1 MASDST
7 SVDRRFGGHENLVAA
22 FRATVRDFPEKSC
35 LLFNRDNAWRSWTY
49 REFAA
54 RAETIAGGLAA
65 HGISPGDRVAIVAEN
80 SPEWM
85 LADFGGILAGAH
97 VAGLYAA
104 FPPEETAELLAHSG
118 SRIVFAGDPNVAA
131 KVASV
136 RDRLPALERI
146 VLLAGEPPDDGSGQG
161 DHGFFVSLARFEREA
176 PPKKGRQRADEMER
190 TLRPD
195 SPLALIYT
203 SGTTGMPKG
212 VVLSHGNI
220 LFMFQAVSDM
230 FPEIERYDLSLTFLP
245 LAHALARVAAHLY
258 PIVSGGTVAVAT
270 SLETLGSDFAA
281 IRPQF
286 VFTVPRLLEKIH
298 ARILL
303 TVQTTSPLRRRLF
316 AAALAAGTEW
326 SRRTERGES
335 IPLGLAIRRG
345 LFDRL
350 VFSKIRAGLGGR
362 LGLLLCGGA
371 PLSAEVARFFHAAG
385 ILVLEG
391 WGATETSAPST
402 INTPAA
408 FRFGSVGHPLPGV
421 EVAVA
426 EDGELL
432 IRGKNVFAEYFRN
445 EAATHDA
452 LSEDGFY
459 RTGDIGHVDADGFWY
474 ITDRKKEMIITAGGK
489 KIAPQKVEAL
499 LRRQPLISNAMLHG
513 DRRPYLVALLT
524 LDLEALALARPDL
537 AGRPGDD
544 AELREAIHQEVVAV
558 NALLARFEQV
568 KEFRIL
574 PRDFTQ
580 EAGELTF
587 TLKLKRRVIEAAW
600 KKMLDGMYASA
611 GKEQG

>member
-1 MASDST
+1 MR
-7 SVDRRFGGHENLVAA
+7 VDRGFAGHENLVAA
-22 FRATVRDFPEKSC
+22 FRATVRDVPQKSC
-35 LLFNRDNAWRSWTY
+35 LLFNRDGAWRSWTY

-54 RAETIAGGLAA
+54 RAEAIAGGLAA

-97 VAGLYAA
+97 VTGLYAA

-118 SRIVFAGDPNVAA
+118 SRIVFAGDPSIAA

-136 RDRLPALERI
+136 RNRLPALERI
-146 VLLAGEPPDDGSGQG
+146 VLLSGEPPDGHD
-161 DHGFFVSLARFEREA
+161 FLVSLSRFERDA
-176 PPKKGRQRADEMER
+176 PPEEGRRRADEMER
-190 TLRPD
+190 TLRPG

-203 SGTTGMPKG
+203 SGTTGTPKG

-220 LFMFQAVSDM
+220 LFTLQSVFDM
-230 FPEIERYDLSLTFLP
+230 FPELDRYDLSLTFLP

-258 PIVSGGTVAVAT
+258 PIVSGRTVAVAT
-270 SLETLGSDFAA
+270 NLDTLGSDFVA

-286 VFTVPRLLEKIH
+286 IFTVPRLLEKIH
-298 ARILL
+298 ARILF
-303 TVQTTSPLRRRLF
+303 TVQATSPLRRRLF
-316 AAALAAGTEW
+316 AAALAAGMEW
-326 SRRTERGES
+326 SQRTERGEL
-335 IPLGLAIRRG
+335 ITLGLALRRG

-408 FRFGSVGHPLPGV
+408 FRFGSVGRPLPGV
-421 EVAVA
+421 EVTVA

-432 IRGKNVFAEYFRN
+432 IRGKNVFAEYFHN

-452 LSEDGFY
+452 LSVEGFY

-524 LDLEALALARPDL
+524 LDLEALALRRPDL

-544 AELREAIHQEVVAV
+544 AELCEAVRHEVSAV

-568 KEFRIL
+568 KEFRIV
-574 PRDFTQ
+574 PRDFSQ

-587 TLKLKRRVIEAAW
+587 TLKLKRRVIEAEW
-600 KKMLDGMYASA
+600 KDLLDGMYAH
-611 GKEQG
+611 GTEEQA